1 MVNGATHLFVAGKRS
16 SGFSLPTDVDSSLS
30 LSSSASACGDVEE
43 EGDFNEDSNDDVR
56 DVDTEDSCQ
65 DEFDDAGVPT
75 HDATRV
81 HPYSD
86 MVVVHSTA
94 KGFENDIVAGLKKVP
109 YMFE

>member
-16 SGFSLPTDVDSSLS
+16 SGFSLPTDIDSSLS
-30 LSSSASACGDVEE
+30 LSSSAGGDHLDDED
-43 EGDFNEDSNDDVR
+43 DFNEDSS
-56 DVDTEDSCQ
+56 DVDKE
-65 DEFDDAGVPT
+65 DEFDDAGIPT

-109 YMFE
+109 YMFEWC